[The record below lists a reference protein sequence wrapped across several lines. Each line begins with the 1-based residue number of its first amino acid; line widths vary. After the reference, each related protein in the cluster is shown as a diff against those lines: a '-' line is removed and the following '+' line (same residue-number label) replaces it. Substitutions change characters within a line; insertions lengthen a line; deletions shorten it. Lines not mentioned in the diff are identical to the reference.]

1 MTDHGALVISGMQL
15 TPGALERVKQFM
27 EGRRRGDVHDG
38 VLVLSEGAEVEYVP
52 SYVLEHQIDPELVSK
67 VNVTMRLTVQL
78 ARVLANV
85 LQAMGKG
92 TPAMGEDQP
101 PGLGELGVQ
110 QRIVP
115 NEELRE
121 ESISGALI
129 LGGLLE
135 STRVLP
141 PEWRLVQCESCRRLW
156 LGEDVMNWWSLE
168 ARSDFEAGA
177 PVTFCPA
184 CEPALKERLEARLKG
199 GSR

>member
-1 MTDHGALVISGMQL
+1 VTDHGALVISGMQL
-15 TPGALERVKQFM
+15 TPEALERVKQFM

-38 VLVLSEGAEVEYVP
+38 VLVLPEGAEVEYVP

-67 VNVTMRLTVQL
+67 INVTMRLTVQL

-92 TPAMGEDQP
+92 TPAMGVDQL
-101 PGLGELGVQ
+101 PGR
-110 QRIVP
+110 RIVP

-121 ESISGALI
+121 ASVSGVLI

-135 STRVLP
+135 ATKVLP

-156 LGEDVMNWWSLE
+156 LGEDVMSWWSLE